1 VYWRRAI
8 ADAGV
13 FARVMFYGQG
23 LGGSTDSFCFKELEA
38 LTMKVTRKMW
48 LMIISASLLVG
59 AAVGVGMG
67 LASLASMHPS
77 ASEPASSTPRK

>member
-1 VYWRRAI
+1 
-8 ADAGV
+8 
-13 FARVMFYGQG
+13 
-23 LGGSTDSFCFKELEA
+23 
-38 LTMKVTRKMW
+38 MKVTRKMW
-48 LMIISASLLVG
+48 LMIITASLLVG